1 MRVVIQR
8 ATSAEVV
15 VEGRTV
21 GSLTTPG
28 LVVLVGVTG
37 TDPATTAEK
46 LAEKVWG
53 LRILAEEES
62 ASDLNAP
69 LLVVSQF
76 TLYASTRKGR
86 RPSWSAAAPGPVSEP
101 LVDHFVTHL
110 RSLGAHV
117 ETGIFGAD
125 MKVGL
130 VNDGPMT
137 ILIDTD
143 DWH

>member
-1 MRVVIQR
+1 M
-8 ATSAEVV
+8 ECC
-15 VEGRTV
+15 
-21 GSLTTPG
+21 
-28 LVVLVGVTG
+28 
-37 TDPATTAEK
+37 
-46 LAEKVWG
+46 
-53 LRILAEEES
+53 
-62 ASDLNAP
+62 
-69 LLVVSQF
+69 
-76 TLYASTRKGR
+76 
-86 RPSWSAAAPGPVSEP
+86 AAPGPVSEP

>member
-1 MRVVIQR
+1 MRF
-8 ATSAEVV
+8 SAARSKPPSEVFGGAV
-15 VEGRTV
+15 
-21 GSLTTPG
+21 SAG

-37 TDPATTAEK
+37 TDTATTAEK

>member
-1 MRVVIQR
+1 MRDVIQR

-37 TDPATTAEK
+37 TDTATT
-46 LAEKVWG
+46 AEKVWG
-53 LRILAEEES
+53 LRILAEEKS

-110 RSLGAHV
+110 RSLVAHV

-125 MKVGL
+125 MKVCL

>member
-8 ATSAEVV
+8 ASSAQVD
-15 VEGRTV
+15 VEGQTV
-21 GSLTTPG
+21 GTLASPG

-37 TDPATTAEK
+37 TDTIADAEK
-46 LAEKVWG
+46 LAEKIWN
-53 LRILAEEES
+53 LRILADEKS
-62 ASDLNAP
+62 ASDIDAP
-69 LLVVSQF
+69 VLVVSQF

-86 RPSWSAAAPGPVSEP
+86 RPSWNAAAPGSVSEP
-101 LVDHFVTHL
+101 LVNHFVSHL
-110 RSLGAHV
+110 RELGAHV

-125 MKVGL
+125 MKVSL

-143 DWH
+143 DWR

>member
-37 TDPATTAEK
+37 TDTATTAEK

-53 LRILAEEES
+53 LRILSEEKS

-86 RPSWSAAAPGPVSEP
+86 RPVSEP